1 MKTNEEFIVRK
12 NISTDLL
19 KWLSMLFDTYNDDFY
34 FPWKNI
40 DKYILAHDEAHNSE
54 RIKRG
59 IKNIQS
65 RFINGENNIDLLFQ
79 EEFGINI

>member
-40 DKYILAHDEAHNSE
+40 DKYILAHDEVHNTES
-54 RIKRG
+54 IKKS
-59 IKNIQS
+59 IKNIQL
-65 RFINGENNIDLLFQ
+65 RLINGENDIDLLFQ
-79 EEFGINI
+79 EEFGIKI